1 MASRPAL
8 VVGPPGDG
16 VATKQLLMPSQDVVA
31 GLHWPSPDFGD
42 SATWEFDPGRVY
54 RQASRRCRNPWG
66 LWTSPKGRPNGWS
79 QCTAAKELG
88 SIGDHHWEI
97 TIDVSDM
104 LSLVCAEDVPDEYRW
119 DVTELGVG
127 LESWEVRLASG
138 ARRRIQRR
146 ASPPPSTRGRSA
158 LPHAVVVQARMR
170 LQRRVG
176 PLSSTAG
183 ERAVPLN
190 GRGRLD
196 RES

>member
-127 LESWEVRLASG
+127 LESWG
-138 ARRRIQRR
+138 
-146 ASPPPSTRGRSA
+146 
-158 LPHAVVVQARMR
+158 
-170 LQRRVG
+170 
-176 PLSSTAG
+176 SSTG
-183 ERAVPLN
+183 ERCKTPDTAACKSPTIDARTIRITTRCGGPGSN
-190 GRGRLD
+190 ATAASCGTSQQYSR
-196 RES
+196 